1 MSHRYSQVDE
11 EEDSQMEDVEV
22 GESDLS
28 QDDELLEDTDEMLV
42 REELEHGLL
51 SY

>member
-28 QDDELLEDTDEMLV
+28 QVDELLEDTDEMLV
-42 REELEHGLL
+42 REELEPGLL

>member
-1 MSHRYSQVDE
+1 
-11 EEDSQMEDVEV
+11 MEDFEV

-28 QDDELLEDTDEMLV
+28 QDDELLADTDEMLV
-42 REELEHGLL
+42 REGLEPGLL

>member
-22 GESDLS
+22 GESELS

-42 REELEHGLL
+42 REELESGLL